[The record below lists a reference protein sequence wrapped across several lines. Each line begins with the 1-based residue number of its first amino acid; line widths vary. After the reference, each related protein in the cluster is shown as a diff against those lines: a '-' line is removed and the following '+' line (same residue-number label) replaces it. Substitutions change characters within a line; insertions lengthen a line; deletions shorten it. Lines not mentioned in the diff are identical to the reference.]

1 MEYRRFGKTDYPV
14 SVFTLGGMRFLKGNQ
29 LPYHHLPDD
38 SLENTTEVIKTALDA
53 GINLIETA
61 RGYGKSERLIGVAL
75 RRLDYPRKSY
85 RIMTKAPAVAQAS
98 EMRHWIDEALENL
111 QVEKLDFFAFH
122 GINSAYSLDAVIK
135 EGGSLAGVEQARKEG
150 LIGSVGFSSHAP
162 LPILLQTLDTRVF
175 DFANIHYYFFR
186 QTNQEAINRASDL
199 DMGTFIISPNDQ
211 GGRLYTPPK
220 ILTQR
225 SKPLPP
231 AVFNECWLL
240 EHPHIHTMSLG
251 INHPEQMALHQQSL
265 ALRTPPGKEIV
276 QTISHRLQTI
286 NQTSKLHQCGICTQC
301 LPCPEDINIPE
312 MLRLLKLSQLFDMTA
327 YGQFRYQNMRPG
339 DTWAPGAAGAA
350 CTQCGDCLPRCPEG
364 LNIPRLLITSHK
376 RLITW
381 KKIFSTGVKFIQT
394 LPFLRQL
401 KKLFGS

>member
-14 SVFTLGGMRFLKGNQ
+14 SVFTLGGMRFLKGDQ
-29 LPYHHLPDD
+29 LPHHHLPND
-38 SLENTTEVIKTALDA
+38 SQENATEVIKIALDA

-61 RGYGKSERLIGVAL
+61 RGYGKSERLIGAAL
-75 RRLDYPRKSY
+75 QRLNYPRKSY
-85 RIMTKAPAVAQAS
+85 RIMTKAPAVAQAA

-162 LPILLQTLDTRVF
+162 LPILLQTLDTKAF

-186 QTNQEAINRASDL
+186 QTNQEAINRAADL
-199 DMGTFIISPNDQ
+199 DMGVLIISPNDQ
-211 GGRLYTPPK
+211 GGRLYAPPK
-220 ILTQR
+220 ILKQL
-225 SKPLPP
+225 SNPLPP

-240 EHPHIHTMSLG
+240 EHPQIHTMSLG
-251 INHPEQMALHQQSL
+251 INSPEQMALHQQSL
-265 ALRTPPGKEIV
+265 TLQTPSGKEIIH
-276 QTISHRLQTI
+276 TITHRLQKAD
-286 NQTSKLHQCGICTQC
+286 QTSKLHRCGVCTQC
-301 LPCPEDINIPE
+301 LPCPEAINIPE

-327 YGQFRYQNMRPG
+327 YGQFRYQNMQPG
-339 DTWAPGAAGAA
+339 DTWAPGASGTA

-364 LNIPRLLITSHK
+364 LNIPRLLITSHN

-381 KKIFSTGVKFIQT
+381 KKIVSTAVR
-394 LPFLRQL
+394 FLRTLAFL
-401 KKLFGS
+401 KKLKKILMP